1 MAAFDEICS
10 GIPMMDEALQHIRL
24 GDNVVWQVPSLDE
37 FKVVAERF
45 AEQAIADKRNL
56 IYVRFAEHEPIL
68 TPREGLRIEKVE
80 LSHRFETFTVD
91 IHNLIEREGKD
102 AFYVFDCLS
111 ELEAAW
117 ATDLMM
123 GDFFHLTCPYLFI
136 LDTVAYFPLIRGRH
150 SFDAIA
156 TIRDTTQLFLDIYSE
171 PGRLYVRPMKVWKR
185 YSPTMF
191 QPHVLEPESGG
202 FKLLSDGAD
211 VSRFY
216 SVMNKALFGGI
227 DQNLDSWER
236 FFKTTKR
243 RYLSGEDVTEA
254 CSRICNIMLSRDER
268 MRKLIKANFRRMK
281 KIIGQINGFFAENM
295 SGMRIVQAF
304 NRQKAKFAE
313 FHELNKAYYRTTMT
327 QVLLNSFLRPVM
339 EGINSLITALLVA
352 YAYNRIAGGVLEV
365 GVLYAFTNYIK
376 QFFNPINDLAE
387 KYTTIESALVSTDRI
402 YEVLDEKGIEDME
415 AGSHKGPVIGKVE
428 FRDVWFAYNDEDW
441 ILKGISFT
449 VEKGQKIAFVGH
461 TGVGKSTIINLISR
475 YYEVQKGEI
484 LVDDVPVAEWNL
496 RDLRRGVSTVMQ
508 DVFLFTGDVADNL
521 DMHAELDEATMEK
534 ALKISAA
541 DEFVEELGGLH
552 SQVVEQGLNFS
563 TGQRQ
568 LMSFARAIAHEP
580 AILVLDEATAH
591 IDTNTEELVQ
601 LSIENISRGRTSIF
615 IAHRLSTIEGCDCI
629 FVLDDGRIAEQG
641 THEEL
646 MTLGGIYYG
655 LVEAQVKE

>member
-1 MAAFDEICS
+1 MSEASVKTTRLKGKARQSSFLRLALLMKPYIGKLLICMAAVLIVNMAELLKPFVAEIIIDEFLVGGAEQHGIWSITGMSILYFAVALLGAVFSMTQVRLIARISQSILSSMRQKVFDKILHMSMKTLDNYGTGRLITRATNDVETVNEFYSDVFLNLFKDVFLLI
-10 GIPMMDEALQHIRL
+10 GIVIVMIMMDANLALVAFT
-24 GDNVVWQVPSLDE
+24 GVPVIALLTISLK
-37 FKVVAERF
+37 KV
-45 AEQAIADKRNL
+45 
-56 IYVRFAEHEPIL
+56 
-68 TPREGLRIEKVE
+68 
-80 LSHRFETFTVD
+80 
-91 IHNLIEREGKD
+91 
-102 AFYVFDCLS
+102 
-111 ELEAAW
+111 
-117 ATDLMM
+117 
-123 GDFFHLTCPYLFI
+123 
-136 LDTVAYFPLIRGRH
+136 
-150 SFDAIA
+150 
-156 TIRDTTQLFLDIYSE
+156 
-171 PGRLYVRPMKVWKR
+171 
-185 YSPTMF
+185 
-191 QPHVLEPESGG
+191 
-202 FKLLSDGAD
+202 
-211 VSRFY
+211 
-216 SVMNKALFGGI
+216 
-227 DQNLDSWER
+227 
-236 FFKTTKR
+236 
-243 RYLSGEDVTEA
+243 
-254 CSRICNIMLSRDER
+254 
-268 MRKLIKANFRRMK
+268 IKANFRRMK

-313 FHELNKAYYRTTMT
+313 FHELNKAYYHTTMT
-327 QVLLNSFLRPVM
+327 QVLLNSFLRPIM
-339 EGINSLITALLVA
+339 EVINSLITALLVA
-352 YAYNRIAGGVLEV
+352 YAYNRIAGGALEV

-521 DMHAELDEATMEK
+521 DMHAELDDATMER

-629 FVLDDGRIAEQG
+629 FVLDDGRIAEKG

-646 MTLGGIYYG
+646 MALGGIYYG
-655 LVEAQVKE
+655 LVEAQVKK

>member
-1 MAAFDEICS
+1 MIVMV
-10 GIPMMDEALQHIRL
+10 MMDANLALVAFT
-24 GDNVVWQVPSLDE
+24 GVPVIALLTISLK
-37 FKVVAERF
+37 KV
-45 AEQAIADKRNL
+45 
-56 IYVRFAEHEPIL
+56 
-68 TPREGLRIEKVE
+68 
-80 LSHRFETFTVD
+80 
-91 IHNLIEREGKD
+91 
-102 AFYVFDCLS
+102 
-111 ELEAAW
+111 
-117 ATDLMM
+117 
-123 GDFFHLTCPYLFI
+123 
-136 LDTVAYFPLIRGRH
+136 
-150 SFDAIA
+150 
-156 TIRDTTQLFLDIYSE
+156 
-171 PGRLYVRPMKVWKR
+171 
-185 YSPTMF
+185 
-191 QPHVLEPESGG
+191 
-202 FKLLSDGAD
+202 
-211 VSRFY
+211 
-216 SVMNKALFGGI
+216 
-227 DQNLDSWER
+227 
-236 FFKTTKR
+236 
-243 RYLSGEDVTEA
+243 
-254 CSRICNIMLSRDER
+254 
-268 MRKLIKANFRRMK
+268 IKANFRRMK

-339 EGINSLITALLVA
+339 EVINSLITALLVA